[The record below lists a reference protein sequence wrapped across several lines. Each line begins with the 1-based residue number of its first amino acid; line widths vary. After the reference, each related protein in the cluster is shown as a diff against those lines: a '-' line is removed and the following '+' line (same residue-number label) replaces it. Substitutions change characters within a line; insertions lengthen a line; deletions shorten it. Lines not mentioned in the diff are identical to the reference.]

1 MLKEK
6 RRTALIVDSQ
16 SATLEDI
23 NSLMMGVHD
32 PLVGIIWSS
41 ESSLQ
46 QYIHSLC
53 VVDSLESGSQN

>member
-6 RRTALIVDSQ
+6 SRIALIVDSQ

-32 PLVGIIWSS
+32 PLVGIIW
-41 ESSLQ
+41 
-46 QYIHSLC
+46 
-53 VVDSLESGSQN
+53 

>member
-32 PLVGIIWSS
+32 PQVGIIWSS

-46 QYIHSLC
+46 QYIQSLC
-53 VVDSLESGSQN
+53 VADSLEFGSQN